1 MNIEALIKEYMSYP
15 YPMSVIP
22 DTEEGGYTI
31 SFPDLP
37 GCVTCVGSLNILEQ
51 IVEDVKREW
60 FKAAI
65 EEGIEIRLPQDASVK
80 SGKGSH
86 LYVYPAVFR
95 NEDNGSF
102 SVSFP
107 DIDGCFTC
115 GDSLEDAMFMAK
127 DALSLML
134 RSEYEDKGLS
144 VPNRTHINHIKHDE
158 NEFVT
163 YIMCDTTKYQL
174 P

>member
-1 MNIEALIKEYMSYP
+1 MNIEPLINEYMSYL

-22 DTEEGGYTI
+22 DKEQGGYTI
-31 SFPDLP
+31 CFPDLP
-37 GCVTCVGSLNILEQ
+37 GCVTCVESLDNIER
-51 IVEDVKREW
+51 IANDVKREW
-60 FKAAI
+60 FIAAI
-65 EEGIEIRLPQDASVK
+65 EEGIEIRLPQDSSVQ

-86 LYVYPAVFR
+86 VYVYPAVFR
-95 NEDNGSF
+95 YEDNGSF
-102 SVSFP
+102 SVRFP
-107 DIDGCFTC
+107 DIDGCFTI

-134 RSEYEDKGLS
+134 RLEYEGKGLS
-144 VPNRTHINHIKHDE
+144 VPDRTHINHIKHDE